1 MAGLVIPIQLE
12 GGGGAR
18 HTNTRSATTRAVN
31 GTLRNFAVLGVGPST
46 VKLGEVSLVGHCTA
60 RRADEEALVKL

>member
-12 GGGGAR
+12 GGGGPAAGTR

-31 GTLRNFAVLGVGPST
+31 GTLRKFT
-46 VKLGEVSLVGHCTA
+46 VPG
-60 RRADEEALVKL
+60 EALVETPI

>member
-18 HTNTRSATTRAVN
+18 HTNTRSATTRATTRAVK
-31 GTLRNFAVLGVGPST
+31 GTLRKFT
-46 VKLGEVSLVGHCTA
+46 VT
-60 RRADEEALVKL
+60 RRRRPLLCRTIYLLKRLFRII

>member
-18 HTNTRSATTRAVN
+18 HTNTRSATTRAVK
-31 GTLRNFAVLGVGPST
+31 GTLRKFTVTSRTIYLLKVLF
-46 VKLGEVSLVGHCTA
+46 KII
-60 RRADEEALVKL
+60 

>member
-31 GTLRNFAVLGVGPST
+31 GTLRKFTVPGDAPSI
-46 VKLGEVSLVGHCTA
+46 H
-60 RRADEEALVKL
+60 

>member
-18 HTNTRSATTRAVN
+18 HTNTRSATTRAVK
-31 GTLRNFAVLGVGPST
+31 GTLRKFT
-46 VKLGEVSLVGHCTA
+46 VT
-60 RRADEEALVKL
+60 RRRRPLLCRTIYLLKRLFRRII